1 LVTSTQGSNRSR
13 FNLEAESRR
22 FANDLQSLLNNT
34 VCKGVSLTSIITE
47 DDPTRAVVGYRITKR
62 TFADI
67 RAIPIT
73 ISNRPP
79 KLYLGLS
86 MRLAP
91 DRERRYLMVV
101 SSVTIVAT
109 AKDVEDEANILLH
122 SDYERDKGDGY
133 PEAHMHLQASSGA
146 WDSVRRL
153 DGTDPFLHEL
163 HLPVGGRR
171 FRPILE
177 DLIDFLVY
185 ERLVHT
191 HPQCGKTIVDRRD
204 AFYEKQLRAAVR
216 RNPVPAIEQLR
227 EDGYDVPDANEK

>member
-1 LVTSTQGSNRSR
+1 LTIPGFDLR
-13 FNLEAESRR
+13 AESRQ
-22 FANDLQSLLNNT
+22 FATDLSSLLNNT
-34 VCKGVSLTSIITE
+34 VCHGISLNSIITE
-47 DDPTRAVVGYRITKR
+47 NEPTRAVVGYKITR
-62 TFADI
+62 RNFSDI

-91 DRERRYLMVV
+91 DEERRYLMVV
-101 SSVTIVAT
+101 SSVTVIAI
-109 AKDVEDEANILLH
+109 AKDVEDDANILLH

-133 PEAHMHLQASSGA
+133 PEAHLQVLASSNA
-146 WDSVRRL
+146 WDSVARL
-153 DGTDPFLHEL
+153 DGEHPSLHQL

-191 HPQCGKTIVDRRD
+191 HPQCESTIVARRNK
-204 AFYEKQLRAAVR
+204 FYEKQLRAAVR
-216 RNPVPAIEQLR
+216 RNPRPAVEQLR
-227 EDGYDVPDANEK
+227 LQGYKIPEPDK